1 MRIDTADE
9 LSKRY
14 VDTLADSG
22 HLKFSTEEAASVEAS
37 AKAISTHFGVAIH
50 YSHSKR
56 MLSLGAT
63 SDGSRIPRTFYG
75 YDAHL
80 RKTFEGKTEFV
91 NINNRVLTGFSEK
104 GQSIITNA
112 VQLREFSANDVVHIN
127 ALDSG
132 LRRLLNLGLFG
143 EELLGLLGRI
153 EAKNRD
159 VFRLIS
165 YAVNEKE
172 LLAILSEANHSGFVN
187 VLDLRSIAGKLP
199 GCISIAT
206 GLTT

>member
-1 MRIDTADE
+1 M
-9 LSKRY
+9 
-14 VDTLADSG
+14 
-22 HLKFSTEEAASVEAS
+22 
-37 AKAISTHFGVAIH
+37 AIH

-56 MLSLGAT
+56 MFNLGAT
-63 SDGSRIPRTFYG
+63 SDGSRVPRTFYG

-91 NINNRVLTGFSEK
+91 NINNRVLAGSPEK
-104 GQSIITNA
+104 GQSIVTNA

-127 ALDSG
+127 ALDS
-132 LRRLLNLGLFG
+132 RLYRSLNLDLFG

-153 EAKNRD
+153 EARNRD
-159 VFRLIS
+159 VFRSIS

-172 LLAILSEANHSGFVN
+172 LLAILSEANRSGLVN
-187 VLDLRSIAGKLP
+187 ILDLRTIAGKLP

-206 GLTT
+206 GLIV